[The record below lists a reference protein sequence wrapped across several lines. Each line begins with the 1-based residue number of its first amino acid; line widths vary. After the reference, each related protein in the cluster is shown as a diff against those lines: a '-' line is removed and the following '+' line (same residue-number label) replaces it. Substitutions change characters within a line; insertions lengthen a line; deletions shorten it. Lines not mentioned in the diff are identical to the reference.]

1 MNQNRIYRP
10 AVFLLSALCLTVF
23 LGISAVTAWHDYRR
37 HGGVSP
43 VRALSNLIPDTPHVK
58 GLDAGVSAGSTNQ
71 PASLPEIRSEL
82 LYLINSERV
91 LAQVPPLNLGFNA
104 SAQQHTESMKQYGY
118 RSHWDVYGLTPQMR
132 YTLAGG
138 TNRVRQ
144 NIAGPVEIPVS
155 DETGAEIWRAVIR
168 EVHQGFMAGP
178 AEKANILDPWHR
190 SVSLGLSC
198 NEAQCWVVQQFETDH
213 LEFINLPTIY
223 ETKLEMSGQFREGL
237 EFDALA
243 VWFHPHSRRL
253 SLGQLDATYR
263 YGIGQKPATFVRPPS
278 SPWENYVESLVSYE
292 WDTGIDPY
300 MLDASLSRSSAPPLA
315 VEVAHSAAVPWT
327 TADRWFQDGSFFSV
341 EADLFDIIRMN
352 GNGVYTVQIWGRTG
366 GERVP
371 LTNYSVFLP

>member
-1 MNQNRIYRP
+1 MYRLG
-10 AVFLLSALCLTVF
+10 VFLLSVLCLTV
-23 LGISAVTAWHDYRR
+23 LVQILAVVAWHDYRQN
-37 HGGVSP
+37 GDVSP
-43 VRALSNLIPDTPHVK
+43 VRALSNFIPGPFEVK
-58 GLDAGVSAGSTNQ
+58 DSDVEASGRPSIG

-91 LAQVPPLNLGFNA
+91 LAQVPPLNLGYNA

-118 RSHWDVYGLTPQMR
+118 RSHWDVHGLTPQMR

-144 NIAGPVEIPVS
+144 NIAGPIGIPAS
-155 DETGAEIWRAVIR
+155 DDSGITAWRTVIR
-168 EVHQGFMAGP
+168 EMHQGFMAGS
-178 AEKANILDPWHR
+178 AERANVLDPWHR
-190 SVSLGLSC
+190 NVSLGLSC

-223 ETKLEMSGQFREGL
+223 GTKLQMSGQFREGL
-237 EFDALA
+237 ELEALA

-263 YGIGQKPATFVRPPS
+263 YGIGQKPATFVRPPAS
-278 SPWENYVESLVSYE
+278 TEDYYAESLVSYE
-292 WDTGIDPY
+292 WGTGIDPY
-300 MLDASLSRSSAPPLA
+300 TLDAGLSRSSAPPLS

-327 TADRWFQDGSFFSV
+327 TADRWSQDDSRFTV
-341 EADLFDIIRMN
+341 EADLSEIISFH
-352 GNGVYTVQIWGRTG
+352 GTGVYTVQIWGRIGADT
-366 GERVP
+366 VP